1 MHASSCYNRLRA
13 SPTVSAQR
21 FVVPPPQAGQRLDRF
36 LASLT
41 SATRSQIKL
50 LIDHERVRV
59 AGKPKKAGYLLRP
72 QEEIEVLPLPAIP
85 STATPQEI
93 PLDILYEDDF
103 LAAINKP
110 AGMVVHPAPGQWHG
124 TVVNALLF
132 RWGQTEMVNSLR
144 PGIVHRLDKDTSGV
158 LLVAKDE
165 RTLAR
170 LTHQF
175 KERQVHKIYL
185 AVVVGRFSARA
196 GEITWSIGRH
206 PVDRKKMSIHAR
218 RGRPAMSRYQVVA
231 EHGGVSLVR
240 LFPETGRT
248 HQLRVHLAALGH
260 PIVGDKV
267 YGSPGAL
274 RDLAP
279 TTRTFPRQ
287 ALHAESLQFHHPVSG
302 AGLTIT
308 APYPADF
315 ARLLTVFAG
324 GAGISTIA
332 LAVDSTKK
340 IEYGK
345 MQFHKN

>member
-1 MHASSCYNRLRA
+1 VPVPSSHNQFRVNL
-13 SPTVSAQR
+13 TVSAQR
-21 FVVPPPQAGQRLDRF
+21 FVVSPAQAGQRLDRF
-36 LASLT
+36 LADLT
-41 SATRSQIKL
+41 SATRSHIKL

-59 AGKPKKAGYLLRP
+59 AGKSKKAGYVLRP
-72 QEEIEVLPLPAIP
+72 QEEIEVLPLPALP
-85 STATPQEI
+85 NTATPEEI
-93 PLDILYEDDF
+93 PLTILYEDEF
-103 LAAINKP
+103 FAAINKP

-132 RWGQTEMVNSLR
+132 RWGQTDPAQSLR

-165 RTLAR
+165 RTLER

-175 KERQVHKIYL
+175 KERQVHKTYI
-185 AVVVGRFSARA
+185 AVVVGRLSAAA
-196 GEITWSIGRH
+196 GEITWPIGRH

-218 RGRPAMSRYQVVA
+218 RGRPALSRYQVVA
-231 EHGGVSLVR
+231 EYGGVTLIR

-260 PIVGDKV
+260 PIVGDQV
-267 YGSPGAL
+267 YGSPSAL
-274 RDLAP
+274 RTHAP
-279 TTRTFPRQ
+279 IIRTFPRQ
-287 ALHAESLQFHHPVSG
+287 ALHAESLEICHPVTG
-302 AGLTIT
+302 AALTLA

-315 ARLLTVFAG
+315 AQLLTIFAEG
-324 GAGISTIA
+324 KAWSKVS

-345 MQFHKN
+345 TQSHKN

>member
-1 MHASSCYNRLRA
+1 VHAPSCHLQLRV
-13 SPTVSAQR
+13 SFIVSAQR
-21 FVVPPPQAGQRLDRF
+21 FVVSPTQAGQRLDRF
-36 LASLT
+36 LVNLT
-41 SATRSQIKL
+41 SATRSHIKL

-59 AGKPKKAGYLLRP
+59 AGKFKKAGYLLRP
-72 QEEIEVLPLPAIP
+72 QEEIEVFPFPAVP
-85 STATPQEI
+85 STAMPQEI
-93 PLDILYEDDF
+93 PLDVLYEDEF
-103 LAAINKP
+103 LAAVNKP
-110 AGMVVHPAPGQWHG
+110 AGMVVHPAPGQWDG

-132 RWGQTEMVNSLR
+132 RWGQTETAHSLR

-165 RTLAR
+165 RTLEQ

-175 KERQVHKIYL
+175 KERKVHKTYV
-185 AVVVGRFSARA
+185 AVVVGRFSAPA
-196 GEITWSIGRH
+196 GEITWPIGRH

-218 RGRPAMSRYQVVA
+218 KGRPAVSRYQVVA
-231 EHGGVSLVR
+231 EHGGITLVR

-260 PIVGDKV
+260 PVVGDQV
-267 YGSPGAL
+267 YGSSSAWGAL
-274 RDLAP
+274 TP
-279 TTRTFPRQ
+279 TLRTFPRQ
-287 ALHAESLQFHHPVSG
+287 ALHAESLQFCHPATG
-302 AGLTIT
+302 AVLTVT

-324 GAGISTIA
+324 GTGIGKIA

-345 MQFHKN
+345 TQFHKN

>member
-21 FVVPPPQAGQRLDRF
+21 FVVPPTQAGQRLDRF

-41 SATRSQIKL
+41 SATRSHIKL

-85 STATPQEI
+85 STATPQKI

-175 KERQVHKIYL
+175 KERQVHKIYI
-185 AVVVGRFSARA
+185 AVVVGRFSTRA

-279 TTRTFPRQ
+279 TVRTFPRQ
-287 ALHAESLQFHHPVSG
+287 ALHAELLQFCHPATG
-302 AGLTIT
+302 AELTLT

-315 ARLLTVFAG
+315 AALLTVFA
-324 GAGISTIA
+324 ARERTKDVP

-345 MQFHKN
+345 IRSHKN